1 MYEEFGEIINTMK
14 FNNYDYTK
22 NITLNA
28 LNDRKNG
35 KNYSLSDHICS
46 MVFALLSNQR
56 PWKHIEDN
64 QEKIKTLFNNFDVD
78 FIKKPIINIL
88 LMDCLIYIV
97 AIDKFSNKCNR

>member
-56 PWKHIEDN
+56 PWKHIADN
-64 QEKIKTLFNNFDVD
+64 QENTILRLLKELQKIMAVL
-78 FIKKPIINIL
+78 IIITTT
-88 LMDCLIYIV
+88 
-97 AIDKFSNKCNR
+97 RT

>member
-56 PWKHIEDN
+56 PWKHIKAN
-64 QEKIKTLFNNFDVD
+64 RANINNFS
-78 FIKKPIINIL
+78 ITLILTILKKPIIT
-88 LMDCLIYIV
+88 
-97 AIDKFSNKCNR
+97 

>member
-1 MYEEFGEIINTMK
+1 MYEEFGDIIKTMI
-14 FNNYDYTK
+14 FNSYDYTA
-22 NITLNA
+22 NIAITLNA

-56 PWKHIEDN
+56 PWKHIADN

-78 FIKKPIINIL
+78 FIKKNQLSIF
-88 LMDCLIYIV
+88 CW
-97 AIDKFSNKCNR
+97 